1 MLNFDDIL
9 SYYPK
14 HLHGFKAN
22 ILKEYLQHR
31 ILDILFSTKFSN
43 QLVFLGGTSIRI
55 IHNSTRFSED
65 LDFDNLGLNQNDFSK
80 ICHMIQYQLS
90 LEGFQIDIKN
100 VFKTSAYHCY
110 IKFPGL
116 LYDQRLSGHKEE
128 KILIQLDA
136 EPQKYDYLPDKFLLN
151 KFGIFRYLNTT
162 PLPLLLSQKIC
173 ACLYRK
179 RTKGRDFFDVVFLFS
194 KTTPDFTYLSKNA
207 DIKTKKDL
215 IERLEQ
221 KASHLDLKILAKD
234 IEPFLF
240 DPSQK
245 DRVLYFKNWLTTLY
259 K

>member
-14 HLHGFKAN
+14 HLHSFKDN
-22 ILKEYLQHR
+22 ILKEYLQHK
-31 ILDILFSTKFSN
+31 ILDILFSTKYSN

-65 LDFDNLGLNQNDFSK
+65 LDFDNLGLDQRDFST
-80 ICHMIQYQLS
+80 ICDMIQYRLS
-90 LEGFQIDIKN
+90 LEGYQVEIKN
-100 VFKTSAYHCY
+100 VFNKAAYHCY

-116 LYDQRLSGHKEE
+116 LYEQRLSGHKEE

-136 EPQKYDYLPDKFLLN
+136 EPQKYDYLPDKFILN
-151 KFGIFRYLNTT
+151 KFGIFRYLNAT

-179 RTKGRDFFDVVFLFS
+179 RAKGRDFFDVVFLFS
-194 KTTPDFTYLSKNA
+194 KTTPDFIYLRKNA
-207 DIKTKKDL
+207 AIKSKQDL
-215 IERLEQ
+215 IDRLHQ
-221 KASHLDLKILAKD
+221 KASHLDLKLLAKD

-245 DRVLYFKNWLTTLY
+245 DSVLYFTDWLNTL
-259 K
+259 